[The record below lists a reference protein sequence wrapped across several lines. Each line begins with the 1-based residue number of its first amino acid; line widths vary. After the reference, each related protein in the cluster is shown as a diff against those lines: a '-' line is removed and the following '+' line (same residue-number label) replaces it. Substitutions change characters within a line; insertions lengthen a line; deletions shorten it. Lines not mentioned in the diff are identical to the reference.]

1 MGAFEDAV
9 ENITIAAAEGFL
21 WNFDSD
27 VLYLLR
33 SRQPHE
39 AFVNK
44 DALMDDLELILDVV
58 LHLSF
63 VSEKMESAMNERID
77 VECTNYAESK
87 AIIDDYGFTES
98 LEAANSLCCN
108 FNDTN
113 ENQIAACVL
122 SCNLPDRERI
132 KEVLLERM
140 PTTKLFNQLFGTV
153 EEENN
158 VE

>member
-1 MGAFEDAV
+1 MGAFDDAV
-9 ENITIAAAEGFL
+9 ENIAIAAAEGFL
-21 WNFDSD
+21 WHFNSD

-33 SRQPHE
+33 KWEKIE

-44 DALMDDLELILDVV
+44 EELMDDLEQILSVV
-58 LHLSF
+58 MNLSF
-63 VSEKMESAMNERID
+63 VKEKIETSMNERID
-77 VECTNYAESK
+77 VECTTYADSR

-113 ENQIAACVL
+113 EIQIAACVL
-122 SCNLPDRERI
+122 SCNLPDTEKITEVILERI
-132 KEVLLERM
+132 Q
-140 PTTKLFNQLFGTV
+140 TTTLFNQLFGTV